1 MKMETRWKTATR
13 IKIRRMSRKRK
24 KAKRRKRIEKK
35 TRTGKKAVVEEENH
49 REAAQKRHHA
59 VRAEE
64 GTKRKAG
71 GDDHQEVHLEAHG
84 GEGGDVGMNVG
95 QSAVAVD
102 PAGSARGAVLAVPV
116 TPNLKEDHRRLTEY

>member
-1 MKMETRWKTATR
+1 M
-13 IKIRRMSRKRK
+13 IRRTSRKRE
-24 KAKRRKRIEKK
+24 KARRRKRIEKK
-35 TRTGKKAVVEEENH
+35 TRTGKRAVVAGEGH
-49 REAAQKRHHA
+49 QEAAQNLHHG

-71 GDDHQEVHLEAHG
+71 GGDHQEVHLEAHV
-84 GEGGDVGMNVG
+84 GEGVDVGKNVG

-116 TPNLKEDHRRLTEY
+116 TPSLKEGHRNFNAY